1 MQLIHRDISSLINQR
16 ETMQSTKK
24 YDENKIVLFV
34 DDKEMVLRVGSLML
48 QKLGYNVL
56 TASNGQDA
64 IEVFK
69 KNNVAF
75 VILDM
80 RMPGMNG
87 DEICQQ
93 LKRIR
98 PKTKILLA
106 SGYVGIYSEEDLI
119 NIGFD
124 GFLKKPFNL
133 KQLSKKI
140 EDRVK

>member
-1 MQLIHRDISSLINQR
+1 
-16 ETMQSTKK
+16 MQSTKK

-34 DDKEMVLRVGSLML
+34 DDEEMVLRVGSLML

-56 TASNGQDA
+56 TASKGQDA

-93 LKRIR
+93 LKKIG
-98 PKTKILLA
+98 PKTKILYA
-106 SGYVGIYSEEDLI
+106 IGYVGICSEEDLI